1 MTPAGV
7 LTDIEGTTTPLAF
20 VHEVLFPYARARL
33 PAFCARHAGA
43 PVLDAVREAAAGRP
57 PLQALLEWMA
67 ADAKIAP
74 LKTIQGMIWAEGYA
88 AGEITGV
95 LYPDVAPALRRWHAA
110 GLRLNVYSS
119 GSEAAQRLLFR
130 HSDAGDLS
138 GLFGGY
144 FDTGVGAK
152 REAASYAR
160 IASAVALPRGALLFL
175 SDVEAELDAAG
186 QAGLMTCQLLRPADR
201 TVAGTRHPVA
211 KDFDEA
217 AARFSL
223 G

>member
-33 PAFCARHAGA
+33 PGFCASHAGA
-43 PVLDAVREAAAGRP
+43 PVMDAVRAEVGGD
-57 PLQALLEWMA
+57 PLEALLGWMA
-67 ADAKIAP
+67 ADAKVAP

-88 AGEITGV
+88 AGELTGK
-95 LYPDVAPALRRWHAA
+95 LYPDVAPALRRWHGA

-119 GSEAAQRLLFR
+119 GSEAAQRLLFA

-138 GLFGGY
+138 GLFDGF
-144 FDTGVGAK
+144 FDTSVGLK
-152 REAASYAR
+152 RDAASYAR
-160 IASAVALPRGALLFL
+160 IVAATGLAAATLLFL

-186 QAGLMTCQLLRPADR
+186 AAGLVTCQLVRPADR
-201 TVAGTRHPVA
+201 TAAGTRHPTA
-211 KDFDEA
+211 ADFDEV
-217 AARFSL
+217 AARFDL

>member
-1 MTPAGV
+1 MTPAGL

-20 VHEVLFPYARARL
+20 VHQVLFPYARARL

-43 PVLDAVREAAAGRP
+43 PVLDAVREAAPGQA
-57 PLQALLEWMA
+57 PLQALLAWMA

-88 AGEITGV
+88 AGELTAT
-95 LYPDVAPALRRWHAA
+95 LYPDVAPTLRRWHGA

-119 GSEAAQRLLFR
+119 GAVAAQRLLFR
-130 HSDAGDLS
+130 HSGDGDLS
-138 GLFGGY
+138 DLFDGF
-144 FDTGVGAK
+144 FDTAMGPK
-152 REAASYAR
+152 RDAASYTA
-160 IASAVALPRGALLFL
+160 IASAIGLAAGKLLFL

-186 QAGLMTCQLLRPADR
+186 QAGMLTCQLVRPADR
-201 TVAGTRHPVA
+201 TLAATRHPVA
-211 KDFDEA
+211 QDFDEV